1 MQYGTGVIAEHMAVR
16 TACGLFD
23 VSHMGEILCE
33 GEAALDNL
41 NHLLTNDDS
50 ADGCGCCREFLRAAD
65 GADLLTFPSESD
77 DGMYR
82 PSISILASGL
92 RFPEAEHIVV
102 GVATIFYEINGDRLR
117 QKISLVFSED
127 A

>member
-1 MQYGTGVIAEHMAVR
+1 
-16 TACGLFD
+16 
-23 VSHMGEILCE
+23 
-33 GEAALDNL
+33 
-41 NHLLTNDDS
+41 
-50 ADGCGCCREFLRAAD
+50 
-65 GADLLTFPSESD
+65 
-77 DGMYR
+77 MYR

-127 A
+127 AWGAVGRNSRGSSFIKARSLGCGSLERQLFAWLFVE